1 MAGRDMTGTGRQ
13 SSADGASPAR
23 LPTATVASYA
33 AGSVGTGGFGVL
45 PGLVLAYYLTDTLA
59 VPAVLAAIV
68 VLIPKIIDVAINP
81 IIGARSDQALAHS
94 GTRSAGMIAG
104 AMALVPLFILTFAA
118 PTALP
123 MPVAAAWVLIFFSLS
138 AVAYSLFQVPFVA
151 LPAELTPDYHERT
164 RLVATRIVVLAA
176 TILVIGAGGPAIRD
190 AVGGAVGYLAMAVA
204 AVAVIAGGMLVTG
217 FGAAR
222 RSRQVTARPSS
233 GGHRDALAAI
243 RETPRFRNLLV
254 IYVIQALASAI
265 MLAGAQYMATYIFDD
280 ATVLTV
286 FFVALVAPAIVVM
299 PLWSRLGRSRGKET
313 GLTVASCVF
322 IVGAAG
328 AIGAAW
334 GPGWWVFAAVALAG
348 VGYAGMQT
356 FPLALLPDVIDEHAQ
371 RVGSDRGGA
380 MSGLWTACETV
391 GLALGPA
398 VYLLILA
405 ATGFVSSAGEVA
417 ADQPGSALVGVVVGF
432 SLVPAALVASSLLLM
447 RTIRAG
453 ARKAL

>member
-123 MPVAAAWVLIFFSLS
+123 MPVAAAWVLIFFSLC

-176 TILVIGAGGPAIRD
+176 TIP
-190 AVGGAVGYLAMAVA
+190 
-204 AVAVIAGGMLVTG
+204 
-217 FGAAR
+217 
-222 RSRQVTARPSS
+222 
-233 GGHRDALAAI
+233 
-243 RETPRFRNLLV
+243 PR
-254 IYVIQALASAI
+254 
-265 MLAGAQYMATYIFDD
+265 
-280 ATVLTV
+280 
-286 FFVALVAPAIVVM
+286 
-299 PLWSRLGRSRGKET
+299 
-313 GLTVASCVF
+313 
-322 IVGAAG
+322 
-328 AIGAAW
+328 
-334 GPGWWVFAAVALAG
+334 
-348 VGYAGMQT
+348 
-356 FPLALLPDVIDEHAQ
+356 
-371 RVGSDRGGA
+371 
-380 MSGLWTACETV
+380 
-391 GLALGPA
+391 
-398 VYLLILA
+398 
-405 ATGFVSSAGEVA
+405 
-417 ADQPGSALVGVVVGF
+417 
-432 SLVPAALVASSLLLM
+432 
-447 RTIRAG
+447 
-453 ARKAL
+453 